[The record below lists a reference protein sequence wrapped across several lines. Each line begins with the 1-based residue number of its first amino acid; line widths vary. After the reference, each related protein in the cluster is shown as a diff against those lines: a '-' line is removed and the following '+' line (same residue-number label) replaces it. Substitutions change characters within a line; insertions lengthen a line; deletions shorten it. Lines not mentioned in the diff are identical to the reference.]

1 MATLNAIQSTANV
14 GSSKTYVTED
24 LFDEE
29 SLKSLRNELKASKNG
44 KYSRSLGAFVEEKMC
59 SLEKAKS
66 YSIKC
71 SVNKMRNSKTTTL
84 FCNAQSAKDILKE
97 HPTAVIAK
105 PDPSDPNK
113 EIGLTVQDCLNKA
126 AQDV

>member
-1 MATLNAIQSTANV
+1 MATLSAIQSTANV

-71 SVNKMRNSKTTTL
+71 SINKMKGTKTSTL

-97 HPTAVIAK
+97 HPTAIIAK
-105 PDPSDPNK
+105 PDPSDPSK

>member
-1 MATLNAIQSTANV
+1 MAILAAIQSTANV
-14 GSSKTYVTED
+14 GSSRTFVTED

-71 SVNKMRNSKTTTL
+71 SVNKMKGSKTTTL
-84 FCNAQSAKDILKE
+84 FCNAQTAEEVLKE
-97 HPTAVIAK
+97 HPTAVVL
-105 PDPSDPNK
+105 
-113 EIGLTVQDCLNKA
+113 ETLQDCLNKA
-126 AQDV
+126 VQDV